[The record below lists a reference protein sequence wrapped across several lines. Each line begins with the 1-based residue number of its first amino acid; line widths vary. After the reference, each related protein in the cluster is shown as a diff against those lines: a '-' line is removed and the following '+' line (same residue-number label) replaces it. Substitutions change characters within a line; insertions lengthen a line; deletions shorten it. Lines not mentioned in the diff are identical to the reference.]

1 MDIIKN
7 GIILK
12 ALSGFYYIEEKET
25 KEIFE
30 CKARGIF
37 RNQKIEPMVGD
48 LVKFNIE
55 DKIII
60 DILKRKNYMIR
71 PPMSNID
78 NIILLISSCE
88 PSPNS
93 LIIDSIISICEY
105 KNIKPILIFT
115 KQDIIKI
122 DSYYEIYSKLG
133 YKVIS
138 INDYPYNKDNSIKED
153 IFIELSNSLTLIM
166 GNSGSGKSTFI
177 NNIFDIN
184 IKTANISQKLGRGKH
199 TTTHIELYKFNNIY
213 IADSPGF
220 STLDIS
226 KYISIDLSYI
236 QHTFVDFNKY
246 IDKCKFSNCSH
257 IKENNCSIIE
267 NVSKKNISKI
277 RYNNYISIYN
287 SIKQNNKNT
296 YK

>member
-246 IDKCKFSNCSH
+246 IYKFKFSNCSH